1 MATQNPFDTNPSLA
15 DYAAVLSPTIFNI
28 AQSFTKPD
36 KFNYISPNSLYSPN
50 KNAGAALDILS
61 KRKYDPTQALYR
73 NMQNANTAKYN
84 ARNLNTNSGANQA
97 YDIMMATNR
106 MGQDAEL
113 LNQTQQMNN
122 QYQGDYANALMQSG
136 AQDAAQ
142 ESQAK
147 QAATQY
153 NAQQNLY
160 NMQSKAAKQN
170 ALGAGLTQLSN
181 LTQSRMRDRSENE
194 MKRFQAAMWLQSLV
208 EQGKLPGNRNSM
220 QDMVNRFIVPQLGY
234 NPFENTDYSTTNA
247 SLLAGISPFTPNLS
261 YSTPMSSAL
270 ANTRVK

>member
-73 NMQNANTAKYN
+73 NMQNANMAKYN

-136 AQDAAQ
+136 AQDSAQ

-160 NMQSKAAKQN
+160 NIQAKASRLGALGSGLSQISNYVQSK
-170 ALGAGLTQLSN
+170 
-181 LTQSRMRDRSENE
+181 SRDAR
-194 MKRFQAAMWLQSLV
+194 
-208 EQGKLPGNRNSM
+208 
-220 QDMVNRFIVPQLGY
+220 QDQ
-234 NPFENTDYSTTNA
+234 TDKIRTLIMLRASSKTSYSG
-247 SLLAGISPFTPNLS
+247 LAGIPPN
-261 YSTPMSSAL
+261 SSQL
-270 ANTRVK
+270 

>member
-73 NMQNANTAKYN
+73 NMQNANMAKYN

-160 NMQSKAAKQN
+160 NLQSKAARN
-170 ALGAGLTQLSN
+170 NMLGAGLSQLSN
-181 LTQSRMRDRSENE
+181 FTQTGMRDKKQEYMDKIRSAVMLESLRQQGLLKGDNSNFSD
-194 MKRFQAAMWLQSLV
+194 MLSQYFGYQAPDYTNLVLPNNIQSF
-208 EQGKLPGNRNSM
+208 NST
-220 QDMVNRFIVPQLGY
+220 IS
-234 NPFENTDYSTTNA
+234 NPT
-247 SLLAGISPFTPNLS
+247 
-261 YSTPMSSAL
+261 YSTPLPNNL
-270 ANTRVK
+270 AKMYVK